1 MLAEQQSAKP
11 IVDAIVQTSLT
22 LFIAARNT

>member
-1 MLAEQQSAKP
+1 MLAEQQNTKP
-11 IVDAIVQTSLT
+11 IVDAIVQTFLT